1 MSLVRLIVVCSIA
14 MLLSTSAATAATLR
28 FQRLGEDR
36 FVVSHNVKL
45 GGANKAVKMAY
56 KKAASLCVAAG
67 FSYFEVLGQEVG
79 RPSQYQFAGGTLQ
92 VRFKHERTEGGLELD
107 CKENAEPRYVEL
119 AKKKLTKSK
128 SAR

>member
-1 MSLVRLIVVCSIA
+1 MRSVRLMVVFVV
-14 MLLSTSAATAATLR
+14 SAFFVVSSASAATLR
-28 FQRLGEDR
+28 FQRSAEDR

-45 GGANKAVKMAY
+45 GGANKAVKMVY

-92 VRFKHERTEGGLELD
+92 VRFKHEQTEEGLD
-107 CKENAEPRYVEL
+107 CQENSEPRYVEL
-119 AKKKLTKSK
+119 AKKKLKKMSEK
-128 SAR
+128 